1 MNTIKETTQKRFI
14 AWLCALVMAISVIGS
29 LPLQTALAVDAPP
42 NLLGTNSA
50 YYYPDNVINDNM
62 AVSKSPLKRDEKGY
76 YIDWLV
82 SLNVNGKLYEGANQT
97 NHIIVLPN
105 VVKQPERISYVYNWP
120 GGSINKYPN
129 DGREYY
135 ATPEEF
141 GAYGS
146 GGWYHTVGSA
156 GFNNDFD
163 KYVAGADAGRNTA
176 ALNNIKAN
184 ASGLMSIVTGLGNAR
199 YAEYHVSF
207 RT

>member
-105 VVKQPERISYVYNWP
+105 VVKQPERISMSTIGRVEAL
-120 GGSINKYPN
+120 INILTMVENIMLPRKN
-129 DGREYY
+129 LVLM
-135 ATPEEF
+135 A
-141 GAYGS
+141 
-146 GGWYHTVGSA
+146 V
-156 GFNNDFD
+156 
-163 KYVAGADAGRNTA
+163 VAGTI
-176 ALNNIKAN
+176 L
-184 ASGLMSIVTGLGNAR
+184 
-199 YAEYHVSF
+199 
-207 RT
+207 